1 MTAGPGAR
9 DGEFSTM
16 VNPRPIRARVAWAL
30 AGLVVI
36 PLSVVANGRAAA
48 GAPDATASCQSRTL
62 ILSAMPV
69 EISPLLGQLRHR
81 HTVTIDSH
89 DFFVG
94 NLRGHR
100 AVLAMTGIGP
110 VNAQRTT
117 RQALSHFRCGA
128 HHGIT
133 SIVFSGVAGGDF
145 IGNVTVP
152 RRWTQDN
159 GKHFYGVNHSM
170 LKAARQISHHG
181 VALERRTPAGDP
193 LCTCGN
199 STKGVDTVRVTHRPQ
214 INVGGAGQTTD
225 PFSGHRLPCIP
236 AGGDVFGCD
245 PCPAHKK
252 LADEAIN
259 SLPGFAAVAD
269 PDFFAGYLSN
279 SESGHYVAEDEE
291 TAAVDAIAHRHHVPF
306 IGFRAVSDGGGD
318 PLHLPGFPAE
328 FFFYRQLAAD
338 NAALATFA
346 FLSAWSDH

>member
-1 MTAGPGAR
+1 MAGKGP
-9 DGEFSTM
+9 
-16 VNPRPIRARVAWAL
+16 NRARVAVAGILL
-30 AGLVVI
+30 APISLI
-36 PLSVVANGRAAA
+36 AMSASAHANAH
-48 GAPDATASCQSRTL
+48 ATPHCQPRTL
-62 ILSAMPV
+62 VLSAMPV
-69 EISPLLGQLRHR
+69 EISPLLGRLHHR
-81 HTVTIDSH
+81 RTVTVDSH

-94 NLRGHR
+94 KLSGHR

-110 VNAQRTT
+110 VNARRTT
-117 RQALSHFRCGA
+117 RQALSHFHCGT
-128 HHGIT
+128 HRGIN

-152 RRWTQDN
+152 ARWTQDN
-159 GKHFYGVNHSM
+159 GKHYYGVNRSM
-170 LKAARQISHHG
+170 LKSARRIAHRG
-181 VALERRTPAGDP
+181 VRLERKTPAGDP

-199 STKGVDTVRVTHRPQ
+199 STKGVATVTVTHRPR

-225 PFSGHRLPCIP
+225 PFSGHRLPCVP
-236 AGGDVFGCD
+236 GGGDVFGCD

-269 PDFFAGYLSN
+269 PDFFAGYMSN

-291 TAAVDAIAHRHHVPF
+291 TAAVAAIAHHRHVPF

-328 FFFYRQLAAD
+328 FFYYRQLAAD

-346 FLSAWSDH
+346 FLSAYRGH